1 MSHLLLQNYAKNI
14 LGFWRKVDTY
24 EEQPDIHFL
33 HQLILVLET
42 DQPDHRIG
50 WSTLQNFNHLLAD
63 STRVPTV
70 KVISGL
76 SKRAS
81 APSVWQRGAPMS
93 KIFCILVFI
102 FFVLRPSITL
112 VLKVLVR
119 MNI

>member
-33 HQLILVLET
+33 HQLILILET
-42 DQPDHRIG
+42 DQPDQRIG

-76 SKRAS
+76 SKKGVR
-81 APSVWQRGAPMS
+81 PERMLKRGTDAKYFAFSSPFS
-93 KIFCILVFI
+93 SLV
-102 FFVLRPSITL
+102 P
-112 VLKVLVR
+112 KVLVR